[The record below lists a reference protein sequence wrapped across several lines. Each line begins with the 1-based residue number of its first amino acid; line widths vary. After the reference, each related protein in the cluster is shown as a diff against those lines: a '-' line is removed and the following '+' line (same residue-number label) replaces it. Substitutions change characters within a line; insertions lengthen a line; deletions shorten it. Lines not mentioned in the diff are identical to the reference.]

1 MKVLHSRSFEGMKRS
16 FFGPAQ
22 PVKGCWRSLYKMPID
37 KRTGD
42 LQWRIVHGAIATN
55 KHVAH
60 LDSTQGKECPFCIQ
74 DETLVHLFCGCGR
87 LGLLCNLL
95 KQWCLNLEECFSFS
109 LFIFGPRYSVKK
121 KQKHVLISFVFGV
134 DKLSIWLS
142 RRNKIQNKGSK
153 DVYEVF
159 LGLLEARLRI

>member
-1 MKVLHSRSFEGMKRS
+1 MACERTDWFRRWFSLIYNLNQGSFEELGKKEAYTLCVKVLHSRSFEGMKRS

-74 DETLVHLFCGCGR
+74 DETWCICFVVVVDWGCYAI
-87 LGLLCNLL
+87 C
-95 KQWCLNLEECFSFS
+95 
-109 LFIFGPRYSVKK
+109 
-121 KQKHVLISFVFGV
+121 
-134 DKLSIWLS
+134 
-142 RRNKIQNKGSK
+142 
-153 DVYEVF
+153 
-159 LGLLEARLRI
+159 